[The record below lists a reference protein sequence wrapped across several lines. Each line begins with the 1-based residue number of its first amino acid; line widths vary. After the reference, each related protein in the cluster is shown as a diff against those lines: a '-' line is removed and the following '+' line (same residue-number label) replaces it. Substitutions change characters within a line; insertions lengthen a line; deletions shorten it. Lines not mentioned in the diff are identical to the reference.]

1 MTKEDNKRVYIMVP
15 RKLIIT
21 WIVSTIVLIL
31 LFLTSFQYANYVDRK
46 SNRYWCGII
55 KLFNDTYEKEPP
67 NTQAGKVLAD
77 EFLRL
82 YGKFEC
88 SP

>member
-1 MTKEDNKRVYIMVP
+1 MVP

-55 KLFNDTYEKEPP
+55 ELFNDTYAQEPP
-67 NTQAGKVLAD
+67 TSQAGKVLSN